1 MDNGF
6 APGAIVRFSQHGP
19 EISRQRVEEKLTPQ
33 TSAGTP
39 FHWYAERS
47 PNEARFCQA
56 LLRSRSREARLQ
68 PAMRRA
74 AFGGAWLWPVT
85 PTSISK
91 VPLFENLF
99 LRLDA
104 VCFRH
109 GKSWMAALRNR

>member
-6 APGAIVRFSQHGP
+6 APGAIVRLSQQGP

-56 LLRSRSREARLQ
+56 LFRSTSREARLQ

-74 AFGGAWLWPVT
+74 AFGGARLWPDHSGVDIKGAT
-85 PTSISK
+85 FSGAS
-91 VPLFENLF
+91 F
-99 LRLDA
+99 LGPGRGLLSTW
-104 VCFRH
+104 
-109 GKSWMAALRNR
+109 GQS